1 MIRDVDRLQG
11 RRVSTLAFYLFSDK
25 QLKIVYKMWLGN
37 KVISFGKSPS
47 LIFWLSDISSQT
59 FYIASEERKALLEAK
74 MLAVRPGRPR
84 AQDYGRRLYVDLVW
98 GVFFRSERS
107 DLDAHAKRN
116 IN

>member
-1 MIRDVDRLQG
+1 MLTDSKDG
-11 RRVSTLAFYLFSDK
+11 VSQTLAFYLFSEK

-74 MLAVRPGRPR
+74 MLAVPGPKTMV
-84 AQDYGRRLYVDLVW
+84 A
-98 GVFFRSERS
+98 VFMW
-107 DLDAHAKRN
+107 
-116 IN
+116 I